1 MGGPRTLV
9 QGTRAPC
16 WPSTRR
22 SHLVPLATASS
33 LASDSLVTIRA
44 ANGLADFTQVAALR
58 AEAFYE
64 DDRSRFVSTFKRQF
78 IAQEI
83 ESLQQRTQP
92 SQLSAGCQTTDCLVA
107 LASDSQQVVLGCI
120 DIRLPRA
127 ATGVHPAGVPAEDHQ
142 GAYLLNV
149 VVHMDW
155 RGQGVGK
162 ALMRG
167 AMERARSHW
176 QASDLYTHVAADNEV
191 AWGLYRSCGF
201 EEHSCEAKY
210 SQASALGKEQQ
221 GGRDAA
227 GCGRALG
234 MGSLSKEGGGP

>member
-1 MGGPRTLV
+1 MGGPRTLA

-16 WPSTRR
+16 LLPKRRYNRTTRR
-22 SHLVPLATASS
+22 TTVPLATASS
-33 LASDSLVTIRA
+33 LVNSLVTIRA
-44 ANGLADFTQVAALR
+44 ASGLADFTQVAALR

-92 SQLSAGCQTTDCLVA
+92 SQLSTGCQTTDCLVA

-176 QASDLYTHVAADNEV
+176 QALNLYTHVAADNEV

-210 SQASALGKEQQ
+210 SQASALG
-221 GGRDAA
+221 RLVLL
-227 GCGRALG
+227 RALG
-234 MGSLSKEGGGP
+234 PAPAGS

>member
-1 MGGPRTLV
+1 SMRRCMSTPR
-9 QGTRAPC
+9 ACPC
-16 WPSTRR
+16 
-22 SHLVPLATASS
+22 ASLRGLILGLLEELQPAV
-33 LASDSLVTIRA
+33 LASLRLGVREAEVLEQLLVWIRA
-44 ANGLADFTQVAALR
+44 CGLSIEADVHACLDSEVR
-58 AEAFYE
+58 AVWLLE
-64 DDRSRFVSTFKRQF
+64 
-78 IAQEI
+78 
-83 ESLQQRTQP
+83 
-92 SQLSAGCQTTDCLVA
+92 GCQTTDCLVA

-167 AMERARSHW
+167 AMERAHSHW
-176 QASDLYTHVAADNEV
+176 QASNLYTHVAADNEV

-210 SQASALGKEQQ
+210 SQASALACALIACVEAE
-221 GGRDAA
+221 AA
-227 GCGRALG
+227 AVAS
-234 MGSLSKEGGGP
+234 MGEVCLAARLTMAEV